1 MLRTYTGT
9 LATVGAASGNVE
21 CTDNVEHLLFK
32 CSRICFL
39 CGIVTVI
46 IEDTFDTAAGRTYV
60 TACITADT
68 AGQFV
73 LPECETLFRSHC
85 LELLNQFKTA
95 FFCRFLFVA
104 VLCQL
109 VVDNVFSALAGFASF
124 QDNILSCELFVAV
137 NSCHFDGIAVF
148 CYSGNT
154 LASCFTDLFDI
165 EFSIAADADDIGFLA
180 IHTML
185 FD

>member
-1 MLRTYTGT
+1 MCEVGERCTAVGIGACLILSVELVDIFDEFTVQQVQRNVLRTYTGT

-109 VVDNVFSALAGFASF
+109 VVGNVFSALA
-124 QDNILSCELFVAV
+124 LLR
-137 NSCHFDGIAVF
+137 
-148 CYSGNT
+148 
-154 LASCFTDLFDI
+154 LL
-165 EFSIAADADDIGFLA
+165 
-180 IHTML
+180 
-185 FD
+185 